1 MLRAAE
7 VLTLAAV
14 RTMEQPELIA
24 KAREEL
30 LAKNGGK
37 YRCPLPDYTTPP
49 SPSPSSGSS
58 CGCARRG

>member
-49 SPSPSSGSS
+49 IGKY
-58 CGCARRG
+58 